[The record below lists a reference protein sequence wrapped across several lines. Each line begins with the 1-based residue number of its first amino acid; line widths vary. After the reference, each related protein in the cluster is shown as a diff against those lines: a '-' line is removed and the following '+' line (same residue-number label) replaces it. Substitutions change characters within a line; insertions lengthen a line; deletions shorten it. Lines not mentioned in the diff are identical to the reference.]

1 MVSVVEII
9 SMVVA
14 CRTEV
19 VIKGKT
25 VREVDRAVTTTTITT
40 VDQAVMMA
48 IKIRVTLGS
57 GPMEAALVEMVD
69 PAVDLAVALEVVDL
83 LAMDLLA
90 DLRTDLMV
98 GLAVMLV
105 GPEDQADQ
113 GGLDV

>member
-1 MVSVVEII
+1 MEII

-25 VREVDRAVTTTTITT
+25 VREVDRTVTTTTITM

-69 PAVDLAVALEVVDL
+69 PAVDLAVALEAVDL
-83 LAMDLLA
+83 PATDLLV
-90 DLRTDLMV
+90 DLRTDRMV

-105 GPEDQADQ
+105 GPEDQTDQ
-113 GGLDV
+113 GGLDA